1 MLRVCVS
8 ALAMAGLLAG
18 CAATPSTQSA
28 APRESAA
35 GPSPRSDGPADRLA
49 EQVLRFRRASPG
61 LVREALLDE
70 HERWVGT
77 PYVLGGDSRHGIDCS
92 ALMQRIFSEAFAVAL
107 PRTTDDQVREGE
119 QVTRDDLKAGD
130 LVFFR
135 PPGPYNHVGVYV
147 GSGRFL
153 HASTSRGVK
162 LSRLDNVYW
171 RRYYWQARRPLP
183 RVELAQRWLLARE

>member
-8 ALAMAGLLAG
+8 ALAVAGLLAG
-18 CAATPSTQSA
+18 CAATPSTEPT
-28 APRESAA
+28 APRETSKA
-35 GPSPRSDGPADRLA
+35 PSPRSDLPADRLA
-49 EQVLRFRRASPG
+49 EQILRFRQASPS
-61 LVREALLDE
+61 LIREALLDE

-77 PYVLGGDSRHGIDCS
+77 PYVLGGDSRRGIDCS
-92 ALMQRIFSEAFAVAL
+92 ALMQRIFSEAFAVSL

-119 QVTRDDLKAGD
+119 QVTRDELQAGD
-130 LVFFR
+130 LIFFR

-162 LSRLDNVYW
+162 ISRLDNVYW